1 MRSWVVFA
9 VLTSLIAGCGDSN
22 SSSSSSDD
30 QYETTAS
37 GDTVAD
43 SGAGDAVE
51 DVAGAPGCEEATGE
65 TDIGLVN
72 LNAEGFSDRIFFD
85 IPECAVSFA
94 VILEGP
100 DQVHLILDSLIG
112 PNGAV
117 IVTGEGGSGGMALM
131 GPFPGQMESPQR
143 MASGGGVSTVLVP
156 SSPGIA
162 IQAGPWEMVVQ
173 GGTPGGG
180 FGGSAVTPYSG
191 GVTVGVIWKNVD
203 TATEGGVLDLN
214 LHFTG
219 AGELTATNAP
229 DSLLMQGALTELS
242 AIYGEA
248 GVTIGEIRYFDIDE
262 SFSTIRSIEGPS
274 NMLSNMFRLSE
285 GNEPG
290 LNFFFV
296 DRFEL
301 QGMPGGAIGG
311 ISGGVP
317 GPPLRPGT
325 GKSGVAVSMAAV
337 QRNSATMAHIM
348 GHEGGHFLGLFH
360 VVEIIGTSDALDDT
374 PIGRDAA
381 SNLMYPA
388 VGGDT
393 TLTPEQSWVF
403 HGNPEVTE

>member
-1 MRSWVVFA
+1 M
-9 VLTSLIAGCGDSN
+9 TSLVVGCSDTNDSG
-22 SSSSSSDD
+22 SSSDD
-30 QYETTAS
+30 SDETTAS
-37 GDTVAD
+37 GDATVDSAD
-43 SGAGDAVE
+43 ADTIE
-51 DVAGAPGCEEATGE
+51 DVAVPLGCEDATGE

-72 LNAEGFSDRIFFD
+72 LDAEGFSERIFFD

-112 PNGAV
+112 PNGDV
-117 IVTGEGGSGGMALM
+117 IITGEGGSGGMALM
-131 GPFPGQMESPQR
+131 GPFPAQMDSPQR

-156 SSPGIA
+156 SSTGIE
-162 IQAGPWEMVVQ
+162 IQTGPWEMSVQ

-180 FGGSAVTPYSG
+180 FGGNSVTPYSG
-191 GVTVGVIWKNVD
+191 GITVGVTWKNVD
-203 TATEGGVLDLN
+203 TSSSGGVLDLN

-229 DSLLMQGALTELS
+229 DSLLMQGALSELS

-248 GVTIGEIRYFDIDE
+248 GVTIGEVRYIDIDE
-262 SFSTIRSIEGPS
+262 NFATIRSIEGPS
-274 NMLSNMFRLSE
+274 NMLSNMFRLSA

-325 GKSGVAVSMAAV
+325 AKSGVAVSMAAV
-337 QRNSATMAHIM
+337 QRNSGTMAHIM

-360 VVEIIGTSDALDDT
+360 VVEIIGTTDALDDT
-374 PIGRDAA
+374 PIGSAA
-381 SNLMYPA
+381 NQNLMYPA

-393 TLTPEQSWVF
+393 TLTAEQSWVF
-403 HGNPEVTE
+403 HGNPEVNE